1 MILFSSMEEDIIVTL
16 STNSDFGS
24 LPCIFNISLFYVKEQ
39 YKVCPEIVFD
49 QLFYTIASIAMGL
62 EDISSIYNHL
72 LHIRGDTKKVTNGN
86 TELLTK

>member
-1 MILFSSMEEDIIVTL
+1 
-16 STNSDFGS
+16 
-24 LPCIFNISLFYVKEQ
+24 VKEQ